1 MKFWNSVV
9 HREFLPIRVIAQR
22 IPRNGVACRMSKT
35 GRNAGSRSRLPAVA
49 RTRGTDSAE
58 SPEIIESIKPNISMN
73 ATTEECIKICN
84 SLLRGELSAI
94 ETYDQALEKYAD
106 TPAAN
111 ELSRI
116 RSDHSHAAAR
126 LATNVREMGGEPE
139 NESGAGQLC
148 QRRAGHRQS
157 LRCRLRH
164 RIPPKR

>member
-1 MKFWNSVV
+1 
-9 HREFLPIRVIAQR
+9 
-22 IPRNGVACRMSKT
+22 
-35 GRNAGSRSRLPAVA
+35 
-49 RTRGTDSAE
+49 
-58 SPEIIESIKPNISMN
+58 MN
-73 ATTEECIKICN
+73 ATTEECIKVCN

-139 NESGAGQLC
+139 NESGAWGSFANAVQSTANLFGAGSAIESL
-148 QRRAGHRQS
+148 QKGEEKGRRDYQDALADDDVMTDCKTMIREE
-157 LRCRLRH
+157 LL
-164 RIPPKR
+164 PPIMNHIAALENLQQTA